1 MEIFAST
8 PRLILRE
15 LIPADAA
22 GMFELDS
29 DEAVHLYLGNKPVST
44 IEESREAIQL
54 IRQQYRENGIGRWAV
69 IEKDTNQFVGWA
81 GLKLIKEPTN
91 GHVNYYDLGYRFI
104 KKYWGKGY
112 ATECARA
119 SLEYGFNR
127 LGLENIY
134 AIADVNNDASK
145 RVLEKVGLSLDGTF
159 HDGETMHNWFTISR
173 EAWNRSRN

>member
-29 DEAVHLYLGNKPVST
+29 DKAVHLYLGNKPVST
-44 IEESREAIQL
+44 MEESQEVIRL
-54 IRQQYRENGIGRWAV
+54 IRQQYRDNGIGRWAV
-69 IEKDTNQFVGWA
+69 VEKDSNRFVGWA
-81 GLKLIKEPTN
+81 GLKLVKEPMN

-112 ATECARA
+112 ATECAQA
-119 SLEYGFNR
+119 ILEYGFNR
-127 LGLENIY
+127 LHLENIY
-134 AIADVNNDASK
+134 AITDAGNAASQH
-145 RVLEKVGLSLDGTF
+145 VLEKTGFRQDGTF
-159 HDGETMHNWFTISR
+159 YEEEILHNWFTISR
-173 EAWNRSRN
+173 ETWQSLHD